1 MSEKV
6 TGNANTTM
14 VCHLHSGRK
23 SLQLYTKYTSDFRSF
38 SKVQDQA
45 VCIYTAQFPVVPLSI
60 AKTKISPRI
69 LITTPTQKAALGSQ
83 FLQGSQP
90 LMGLGTGIPGKEA
103 PCLPQLPGHTPH
115 LHRPLTRRP
124 CFQRSLFAPGPCAL
138 LPHGWGCSSYHFK
151 RSMRKHRR
159 CLFLSMDLL

>member
-38 SKVQDQA
+38 SKVQDQV
-45 VCIYTAQFPVVPLSI
+45 VCIYAAQFPVVPLSI

-83 FLQGSQP
+83 FLQGSPP

-103 PCLPQLPGHTPH
+103 PCLPQLPGHTP
-115 LHRPLTRRP
+115 RPP
-124 CFQRSLFAPGPCAL
+124 QASSSKAV
-138 LPHGWGCSSYHFK
+138 LPAFTVCSWPMCSS
-151 RSMRKHRR
+151 SPWLG
-159 CLFLSMDLL
+159 LFILSF